1 MKTACFKIM
10 TNVSKRRQ
18 KHFVVTFPQMSG
30 AFCNWKWSIK
40 LLISEIFT
48 SLLNWIVNVIRW
60 RYLYYWVFSLILSFL
75 LCQLL
80 LSLTTRFTDSI
91 VSQQDFGLFL
101 KLQQFVM
108 MSMFF
113 NL

>member
-1 MKTACFKIM
+1 MVAFA
-10 TNVSKRRQ
+10 
-18 KHFVVTFPQMSG
+18 QMSG
-30 AFCNWKWSIK
+30 AFCSWKCSMK
-40 LLISEIFT
+40 LLANEIFT
-48 SLLNWIVNVIRW
+48 SSLNWIINVLRW

-80 LSLTTRFTDSI
+80 LSLTTRLTDSI
-91 VSQQDFGLFL
+91 VSQQDFRLFL